1 VTVGEFVMRIGL
13 IASPFIPVPPLA
25 YGGTELFVANLAEA
39 IVRQGAS
46 VNVYTNG
53 ESRVKANVRWL
64 YPKQEWPLA
73 SEVAGVTKEI
83 EHIAWAMAEADR
95 TCDLVHVNS
104 ALAVPFSPLIRKP
117 VVCTLHHP
125 FEPTLSELYERHE
138 EVTYVTISTKQAS
151 LLPNV
156 PSRVIHHGIDLK
168 LYRFTEVKQPYLCFL
183 GRICPIK
190 GTHNA
195 IEIAKRAGMSL
206 KIAGEVQP
214 IFRRYFETKILPHID
229 GKNIE
234 FLGEAN
240 FSLKN
245 ELLSNAAALL
255 FPIEWHEPFGLV
267 MVEAMAC
274 GTPVI
279 AFPGGAVNEIVA
291 NGISGM
297 ICRDVDEAVRALR
310 EGAFQSCLVRRGA
323 EANFSADAMAQE
335 YCQLYSELTTTP
347 SCGFGRD
354 ANKAIA

>member
-1 VTVGEFVMRIGL
+1 MLIGL
-13 IASPFIPVPPLA
+13 IASPFITVPPAA

-39 IVRQGAS
+39 IMRLGVN
-46 VNVYTNG
+46 VNVYTTG
-53 ESRVKANVRWL
+53 ESQVKADVRWL

-73 SEVAGVTKEI
+73 SEVAGITKEI

-95 TCDLVHVNS
+95 ACDVVHVNS
-104 ALAVPFSPLIRKP
+104 ALAVPLSPLIRRP

-125 FEPTLSELYERHE
+125 FEPSLSELYERHE
-138 EVTYVTISTKQAS
+138 EITYVTISAKQAS
-151 LLPNV
+151 LLPKV
-156 PSRVIHHGIDLK
+156 PSRVIHHGIDIK
-168 LYRFTEVKQPYLCFL
+168 QYRFIEVKQPYLCFL

-195 IEIAKRAGMSL
+195 IEIAKRVGMSL

-214 IFRRYFETKILPHID
+214 IFRHYFETEILPHID
-229 GKNIE
+229 GTNIE

-240 FSLKN
+240 FTLKN
-245 ELLSNAAALL
+245 ELLANATALL
-255 FPIEWHEPFGLV
+255 FPIEWNEPFGLV

-297 ICRDVDEAVRALR
+297 ICRDVDEAVTALR
-310 EGAFQSCLVRRGA
+310 GGTFQTRLVRRWA
-323 EANFSADAMAQE
+323 ETKFSADAMAQQ
-335 YCQLYSELTTTP
+335 YYQLYAELAAT
-347 SCGFGRD
+347 SCGVGPD
-354 ANKAIA
+354 ANRAIA